1 MKRSHCTGRG
11 AMASLYVP
19 PFASLHNS
27 SWHSKESL
35 REAKGNLRL
44 QPWDAHTQ
52 SLDGRLQPLDGRT
65 KPANGDFSTLRGTFQ
80 HAAIVCA
87 ARCECN
93 RSVPEGNRHLQGGSS
108 EPCRRPGISVQPASA
123 MQAAGAA
130 LMMRQKKDR
139 SVTERFVAACLW
151 AAQPDEASPVTER
164 LLM

>member
-1 MKRSHCTGRG
+1 
-11 AMASLYVP
+11 MASLSVP
-19 PFASLHNS
+19 PFASLHNP
-27 SWHSKESL
+27 SWHSKESIQ
-35 REAKGNLRL
+35 EAKGNLRL
-44 QPWDAHTQ
+44 QSANVHTQSLDGRLQ

-93 RSVPEGNRHLQGGSS
+93 RSVP
-108 EPCRRPGISVQPASA
+108 
-123 MQAAGAA
+123 A

>member
-1 MKRSHCTGRG
+1 
-11 AMASLYVP
+11 MASLYVP

-44 QPWDAHTQ
+44 QPLDAHTQ

-65 KPANGDFSTLRGTFQ
+65 KPANGDFSTLRRTFQ
-80 HAAIVCA
+80 HAAQTMT

-93 RSVPEGNRHLQGGSS
+93 RS
-108 EPCRRPGISVQPASA
+108 
-123 MQAAGAA
+123 GAA
-130 LMMRQKKDR
+130 LMMRQKKGR

>member
-44 QPWDAHTQ
+44 QPLDAHTQ
-52 SLDGRLQPLDGRT
+52 SLDGRLQPACKR
-65 KPANGDFSTLRGTFQ
+65 RFQ
-80 HAAIVCA
+80 HAAWDIS
-87 ARCECN
+87 ARSHRLCSTL
-93 RSVPEGNRHLQGGSS
+93 RMQPQRAGGKQAS
-108 EPCRRPGISVQPASA
+108 PRRLFRTMPTAGHQCTASLCDA
-123 MQAAGAA
+123 GCGAA

>member
-1 MKRSHCTGRG
+1 
-11 AMASLYVP
+11 MASLYVP

-44 QPWDAHTQ
+44 QPLDAHTQ

-93 RSVPEGNRHLQGGSS
+93 RS
-108 EPCRRPGISVQPASA
+108 
-123 MQAAGAA
+123 GAA

-139 SVTERFVAACLW
+139 SVTERFVAACLC

>member
-1 MKRSHCTGRG
+1 
-11 AMASLYVP
+11 MASLHVP
-19 PFASLHNS
+19 PFAGLHIS
-27 SWHSKESL
+27 SWHSKESI

-52 SLDGRLQPLDGRT
+52 PLDGRLQPLDGRT

-93 RSVPEGNRHLQGGSS
+93 R
-108 EPCRRPGISVQPASA
+108 C
-123 MQAAGAA
+123 GAA

>member
-1 MKRSHCTGRG
+1 
-11 AMASLYVP
+11 MASLHVP

-52 SLDGRLQPLDGRT
+52 ALDGRLQPLDGRT

-93 RSVPEGNRHLQGGSS
+93 RSVPGGT
-108 EPCRRPGISVQPASA
+108 GISKEALPNHADGRASVYSQPFDAGC
-123 MQAAGAA
+123 GAA

-151 AAQPDEASPVTER
+151 AAQPDEAFPVTER

>member
-1 MKRSHCTGRG
+1 
-11 AMASLYVP
+11 MASLYVP

-44 QPWDAHTQ
+44 QP
-52 SLDGRLQPLDGRT
+52 LDGRT
-65 KPANGDFSTLRGTFQ
+65 KPANGDLSTLRGTFQ

-93 RSVPEGNRHLQGGSS
+93 RS
-108 EPCRRPGISVQPASA
+108 
-123 MQAAGAA
+123 GAA
-130 LMMRQKKDR
+130 LMMRQKKGR